1 MWKKVFLSV
10 GIIITLVIGIEM
22 FNNYK
27 NKTNEEQYTENLIQN
42 ETEISSQYVTDN
54 CINEWEDY
62 AEIREEEIQE
72 TSEMLN
78 DENRHYILEIKD
90 DFLSVYY
97 INEDDEKILYKVTD
111 IAVEYLP
118 EEDLKN
124 LEQGIDVYGIQNLN
138 LLLED
143 FE

>member
-1 MWKKVFLSV
+1 MWKRVLWSV
-10 GIIITLVIGIEM
+10 GIIIVLVIGIEI

-27 NKTNEEQYTENLIQN
+27 SKTDKNEYQDNLIRN
-42 ETEISSQYVTDN
+42 ETEIGEKYVTDD
-54 CINEWEDY
+54 CINEWSDY
-62 AEIREEEIQE
+62 AETREEEIQE
-72 TSEMLN
+72 TTEMLN
-78 DENRHYILEIKD
+78 DENRHYILKEKD
-90 DFLSVYY
+90 GVISVYY
-97 INEDDEKILYKVTD
+97 INDKNEEILYKVTD

>member
-10 GIIITLVIGIEM
+10 GIIIILVIGIER
-22 FNNYK
+22 FNYYK
-27 NKTNEEQYTENLIQN
+27 NKIKEEQYAENLTQN
-42 ETEISSQYVTDN
+42 EIEISSQYVTDN

-62 AEIREEEIQE
+62 AETREEEIQE

-78 DENRHYILEIKD
+78 DANRHYILKIKD
-90 DFLSVYY
+90 YFVCVYY
-97 INEDDEKILYKVTD
+97 INEIGEEILYKVTD

-118 EEDLKN
+118 DEDIKS

>member
-10 GIIITLVIGIEM
+10 GIIIVLVIGIEM

-27 NKTNEEQYTENLIQN
+27 NKTKENQYAENLIQN
-42 ETEISSQYVTDN
+42 ETEISSKYVTDD

-72 TSEMLN
+72 TTEMLN
-78 DENRHYILEIKD
+78 DENKHYILKVKD
-90 DFLSVYY
+90 DFVSVYY
-97 INEDDEKILYKVTD
+97 INEEDEEILYKVTD
-111 IAVEYLP
+111 IGIEYLP
-118 EEDLKN
+118 EEDIKS